1 MYTSDYTNTLKEL
14 NKDSLHEAGGKGANL
29 GELINAGL
37 PVPPGFV
44 VITGAY
50 RTHLEASN
58 LKKSIEKMLENL
70 KEQDI
75 DAISEASNCISSWIE
90 EAPMPL
96 EVQEEVDRAF
106 ESLSKEIGADD
117 NLSVAVRSSATAEDL
132 PSASFAGQHETYLGV
147 YGKEEVFKYV
157 KKCWASLWSPQAIA
171 YRISMN
177 FDHLEVD
184 LAVVVQAMIASQ
196 AAGVMFTANPVNGN
210 SDEILISA
218 GYGLGES
225 VVSGLITPDSFILTK
240 EGKVKEKTLGSKEFS
255 IRLTE
260 KGTITEEVPKSKRKL
275 FCLGDDEFMQLAN
288 LAKLVEK
295 HYGSPMDTEWALLG
309 GKIYLLQAR
318 PITTIISDSENF
330 NILGP
335 EDKIIYQGKKAPFGL
350 QSVMEHSTYPHTPLD
365 FACFS
370 HFYQGIYTSF
380 ADAGLKIPKNQNRP
394 VERESGCVA
403 LSYQGPGLSPAI
415 MWKGPKLLIKSLFQD
430 NDILWQ
436 AFSKEIS
443 VWLKKMD
450 NAVRDTKDAVG
461 AVKLIEQ
468 ALKEYEKLVY
478 KRFSVISIPGGFAEY
493 RFSKLIKK
501 AVGKEKAEE
510 YKESLLRAL
519 PFRTAL
525 QNKTLMKIAQTE
537 ALNGKDSIAF
547 KNELKGFLDEY
558 GDIGAG
564 RMLSPNTW
572 QEKPETIDEIIDA
585 LLCNTAVLN
594 PEESFKKQEE
604 DYEAAKEV
612 IKKGLKPAEYDKF
625 IKILE
630 KLRKSVIIREE
641 SVFYLE
647 KVAGVLHRMA
657 LKLGILLAK
666 QGDILVYTSPIWT
679 PLFKVASAAV
689 TEIGSTTS
697 HAAIVP
703 REYGIPAVVAVEN
716 VTNIL
721 KDGQKIRVNGT
732 NGIIT
737 LLE

>member
-1 MYTSDYTNTLKEL
+1 MSNSMKRLKEKEIIYTSDYTKTLKEL

-37 PVPPGFV
+37 PVPPGFL

-75 DAISEASNCISSWIE
+75 DEISEASNCISSWIE

-106 ESLSKEIGADD
+106 ESLSKEMGADV

-132 PSASFAGQHETYLGV
+132 PAASFAGQHETYLGV

-171 YRISMN
+171 YRLSMN

-184 LAVVVQAMIASQ
+184 LAVVVQAMIDSQ

-210 SDEILISA
+210 NNEILISA

-225 VVSGLITPDSFILTK
+225 VASGLITPDSFIITK
-240 EGKVKEKTLGSKEFS
+240 EGRVKEKTLGSKEFS
-255 IRLTE
+255 IKLTE

-295 HYGSPMDTEWALLG
+295 HYGSSMDTEWALLG

-318 PITTIISDSENF
+318 PITTIISDSEDF

-335 EDKIIYQGKKAPFGL
+335 EDKIIYAGKKAPFGL
-350 QSVMEHSTYPHTPLD
+350 QSVMEHSIYPHTPLD

-380 ADAGLKIPKNQNRP
+380 ADAGIKMPKNQNKP

-403 LSYQGPGLSPAI
+403 LSYEGPGVSPAI
-415 MWKGPKLLIKSLFQD
+415 IWKGPKLLIKSLFQD

-436 AFSKEIS
+436 AFSREIS
-443 VWLKKMD
+443 EWLKKMD
-450 NAVRDTKDAVG
+450 NA
-461 AVKLIEQ
+461 
-468 ALKEYEKLVY
+468 
-478 KRFSVISIPGGFAEY
+478 
-493 RFSKLIKK
+493 
-501 AVGKEKAEE
+501 EE
-510 YKESLLRAL
+510 YKESLFRDL

-525 QNKTLMKIAQTE
+525 QNKTLMKIAQAE

-558 GDIGAG
+558 GDRPYIGAG

-585 LLCNTAVLN
+585 LLCNTAALN
-594 PEESFKKQEE
+594 PKESFKKQEE

-625 IKILE
+625 IEGWTKDKSRWYKWYNNAVRIGCE
-630 KLRKSVIIREE
+630 CIDKLKKH
-641 SVFYLE
+641 L
-647 KVAGVLHRMA
+647 
-657 LKLGILLAK
+657 
-666 QGDILVYTSPIWT
+666 
-679 PLFKVASAAV
+679 
-689 TEIGSTTS
+689 
-697 HAAIVP
+697 
-703 REYGIPAVVAVEN
+703 
-716 VTNIL
+716 
-721 KDGQKIRVNGT
+721 
-732 NGIIT
+732 
-737 LLE
+737 